1 MKKNYFFFTF
11 LLFFLYGCSPGNTES
26 QPKISYDYPPPVE
39 GISWGMSEEDLISRL
54 GLEDSE
60 MEWQEYESGNPFG
73 NGEKV
78 TYRILNV
85 DRTEEFL
92 EEEALVSYSFFEG
105 IGLEKVVIR
114 FADLTE
120 QNVEVDVQ
128 LKLQESY
135 ESSWGTEISTLE
147 EDQKSRIR
155 EYFLANE
162 MPEEVADWVL
172 EEKEAPRHPMV
183 SFELDTN
190 PDSPAYGTVVFHGYL
205 AAMVEHALA

>member
-92 EEEALVSYSFFEG
+92 EEEA
-105 IGLEKVVIR
+105 
-114 FADLTE
+114 
-120 QNVEVDVQ
+120 
-128 LKLQESY
+128 
-135 ESSWGTEISTLE
+135 
-147 EDQKSRIR
+147 
-155 EYFLANE
+155 
-162 MPEEVADWVL
+162 
-172 EEKEAPRHPMV
+172 
-183 SFELDTN
+183 
-190 PDSPAYGTVVFHGYL
+190 YGVVFFF
-205 AAMVEHALA
+205 